1 MATGGSDPSTRM
13 STENKR
19 ICDIALNLFKKY
31 KVEISDAINTTFPFL
46 EYLRDHGFIT
56 SEMYKHSHQSLTKRH
71 GVQEVIYDVLT
82 ELEKTFDLSILEAL
96 FSKVIMKKYPDLY
109 NIYKIFKTAIP
120 DLELSPECEMER
132 RPDVQLSLEQ
142 GTVKKPLSS
151 LTWLYQD
158 PSDYNGTAPPENE
171 LAEPLRETQL
181 KHENE
186 TLPTTSALK
195 TQQANE
201 QFFQESK
208 PAVLSSDED
217 ELTEASTG
225 EQRSNP
231 VISSDEDEP
240 AKASTGEQRMNP
252 GTVDLGNSFTL
263 AKIKRKRTIPDL
275 ELSPECE
282 MEQRPDVQLS
292 LEQGTVK
299 KLLPSLTWLYQDP
312 SDYNG
317 IAPPE
322 NEFAEL
328 LHETQLI
335 NGNETISTTSDDKSV
350 LETQQANEQCA
361 QESEPAGEEL
371 LHHVNQINS
380 RPGDLMNL
388 KKEKPFVNSGVE
400 WQAHTRIDG
409 DRASAAIVISSDEDE
424 PAKASTGEQRRNP
437 VINYNLHYL
446 QSDEEGDTQEA
457 TCSAPN
463 TAAQPVDF
471 RKSPVCRKRLWK
483 TGRSREGSSE
493 SSADETPPVLWR
505 SAERSP
511 DEEDSTDIENQPTW
525 MRSNKKKRI
534 NSDDSSELSNGEEPQ
549 ETSSSA
555 LRNGSGAELQG
566 TGNEECPCVMC
577 SSKGVPRGQEAKAE
591 STQASDMMDNM
602 DIGRKSTLG
611 KHSRKRRRKRRR
623 KGKLNSIQRVRG
635 RGRYKT
641 QALRK
646 RVPWKRRKLTVPR
659 IPRDTTIDFRLP
671 ILRVTCG
678 QAEGMLY
685 KEKMKQG
692 ISAKCIKMKDGK
704 KLTLKEFE
712 IEGNHEKS
720 KNWKLSV
727 RCGGWPLKHLIQNG
741 HLCNPPRIYGRRK
754 KPRVVKSHD
763 KTLFDPYPQN
773 SNHCEVCRKG
783 GTLFCCDT
791 CPQSFHEKCHL
802 QHIDPDRSPWS
813 CIFCQIR
820 AIQERNPENQSC
832 HQESEVLEREMLDE
846 EYLKCAFLLLKAY
859 RCPESSFFAS
869 EPYYSQQVPQVQEN
883 CMWLNKIKTKLAWK
897 MYPQVKGFV
906 RDMRLIFENLRA
918 FCKDQKFIRMG
929 IQLEANFENNFKNV
943 FAIQ

>member
-1 MATGGSDPSTRM
+1 MATGGSDPSTRFHQASAGCPSTLGMRREQPTRALCNEGMPPGGWM
-13 STENKR
+13 SREDQSIDDRIVYDIVFHHFKR
-19 ICDIALNLFKKY
+19 HKVDISRAIKK
-31 KVEISDAINTTFPFL
+31 EFPFL
-46 EYLRDHGFIT
+46 EVLRDRELIT
-56 SEMYKHSHQSLTKRH
+56 EKMYNDCKESCRNLVP
-71 GVQEVIYDVLT
+71 VQRVVYNVLSV
-82 ELEKTFDLSILEAL
+82 LEKTFDLPLLEAL
-96 FSKVIMKKYPDLY
+96 FSEANKQEYPDL
-109 NIYKIFKTAIP
+109 NIIYKGFENAVHEKLCHQES
-120 DLELSPECEMER
+120 DGEEHLESPNT
-132 RPDVQLSLEQ
+132 QLTLEQ
-142 GTVKKPLSS
+142 GTGEHSCQS
-151 LTWLYQD
+151 LTWIFPH
-158 PSDYNGTAPPENE
+158 PSESDGTAPPENGLSE
-171 LAEPLRETQL
+171 HLRETQQINM
-181 KHENE
+181 NE
-186 TLPTTSALK
+186 T
-195 TQQANE
+195 
-201 QFFQESK
+201 
-208 PAVLSSDED
+208 
-217 ELTEASTG
+217 G
-225 EQRSNP
+225 
-231 VISSDEDEP
+231 
-240 AKASTGEQRMNP
+240 
-252 GTVDLGNSFTL
+252 
-263 AKIKRKRTIPDL
+263 
-275 ELSPECE
+275 
-282 MEQRPDVQLS
+282 
-292 LEQGTVK
+292 
-299 KLLPSLTWLYQDP
+299 
-312 SDYNG
+312 
-317 IAPPE
+317 
-322 NEFAEL
+322 
-328 LHETQLI
+328 
-335 NGNETISTTSDDKSV
+335 TTSDNNDA
-350 LETQQANEQCA
+350 LESHQANEQCA
-361 QESEPAGEEL
+361 QECEPAGSCNHIRTQGNNGNARMETPNPWPSNEERSQL
-371 LHHVNQINS
+371 PCHEMKINS
-380 RPGDLMNL
+380 CSVYLVDI
-388 KKEKPFVNSGVE
+388 KKEKPYFNSEVE
-400 WQAHTRIDG
+400 KQTQTRTKCSQASDI
-409 DRASAAIVISSDEDE
+409 IVISSDEDE
-424 PAKASTGEQRRNP
+424 QPKSPTEEQRRSP

-577 SSKGVPRGQEAKAE
+577 SSKGVPRGQEAKTE

-646 RVPWKRRKLTVPR
+646 RVPWKRRKLTGMKAVSTGPSKRSRKRVPR

-754 KPRVVKSHD
+754 KPE
-763 KTLFDPYPQN
+763 N

-846 EYLKCAFLLLKAY
+846 EYLKCVFLLLKAY